1 MTGSAIMFSSVLVG
15 YEGSARSEDALALA
29 LALSDPF
36 GAVTAACSYWWEP
49 LSARAG
55 KGGPGEP
62 MMRSGA
68 QEALAPLRYR
78 AGADIKTVAA
88 PGSSPSRALVELVE
102 TGDYDLAVVGST
114 HRGKAGRVLAGTTAD
129 ALLHDG
135 LCPVAVAP
143 LGYRER
149 AAGGLDRIGVA
160 FDGSDPS
167 RDALLAGHRLAVE
180 RGAELVVLRCFSRV
194 PVVATVGIGYG
205 VAIDE
210 IGLRDV
216 AQAELDE
223 AVAGLGDDAPV
234 TGELLDG
241 DAGTVLAEHS
251 GRLDLM
257 VVGSKGHGA
266 LGRVLLGSVS
276 HKLMCDSASPVLV
289 VPPAR

>member
-1 MTGSAIMFSSVLVG
+1 MFANTLIG
-15 YEGSARSEDALALA
+15 YEGSDRSEDALALA
-29 LALSDPF
+29 LALSDPD
-36 GAVTAACSYWWEP
+36 GTVTAACSYWWEP
-49 LSARAG
+49 LSARVG

-68 QEALAPLRYR
+68 QETLAPLRYR
-78 AGADIKTVAA
+78 GGADIKTVAA
-88 PGSSPSRALVELVE
+88 PGSSPSRALVELAE

-129 ALLHDG
+129 ALLHAG

-167 RDALLAGHRLAVE
+167 RDALFAGHRLAAGH
-180 RGAELVVLRCFSRV
+180 GAELVVLRCFSPV

-210 IGLRDV
+210 RDLRDS

-223 AVAGLGDDAPV
+223 AVTSLGDDVRV

-241 DAGTVLAEHS
+241 DAGTVLAERS
-251 GRLDLM
+251 GRLDLL

-276 HKLMCDSASPVLV
+276 HQLMCTSASPVLV